1 MKEKNEK
8 GEEKSNGT
16 FIQGSNVAGVR
27 DILRGVL
34 VLRWIFSVPV
44 VAVGRSG
51 MKSESES
58 GSFQEWTDP
67 TTVDNPAL

>member
-16 FIQGSNVAGVR
+16 FIQGSSVAGVR

-44 VAVGRSG
+44 VAVGRPG

-67 TTVDNPAL
+67 TTVDDPAL